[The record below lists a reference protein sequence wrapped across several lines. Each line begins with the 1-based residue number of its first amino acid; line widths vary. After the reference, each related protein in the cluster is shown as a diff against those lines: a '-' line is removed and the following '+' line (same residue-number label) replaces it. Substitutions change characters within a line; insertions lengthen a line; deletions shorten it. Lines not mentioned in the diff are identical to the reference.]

1 MPITAR
7 TAARHEA
14 VYLRLQA
21 LLKQTQA
28 IAVRRPEA
36 LLPEAT
42 RILAEGLLF
51 DARPF
56 LPGPKRRRDWP
67 LVAADQAGLAV
78 QLGQLQA
85 GLDAFEIRHTG
96 WNAKLACLLWSVSDA
111 RDLPVRRLRP
121 KLAVVAADNAHMRLL
136 RDKLARRIDERARG
150 TYERG
155 YRDGQLQAR
164 AGLGAGADPDAD
176 ADEPQTYPRLRLP
189 G

>member
-1 MPITAR
+1 MPVTAR

-28 IAVRRPEA
+28 IAAKRPEA

-56 LPGPKRRRDWP
+56 LSGARRRRDWP
-67 LVAADQAGLAV
+67 AVSADQAGLAV
-78 QLGQLQA
+78 QLGQVQA
-85 GLDAFEIRHTG
+85 GLEAFEIAHTS
-96 WNAKLACLLWSVSDA
+96 WNTKLGCLLWLASDA

-121 KLAVVAADNAHMRLL
+121 KLALNEAETTKMQQL
-136 RDKLARRIDERARG
+136 RHLLARRIDARAEG
-150 TYERG
+150 HYDRG
-155 YRDGQLQAR
+155 YRDGALQAR
-164 AGLGAGADPDAD
+164 AAHAAGAEGDAD
-176 ADEPQTYPRLRLP
+176 APQTYPRLRQLD
-189 G
+189 